1 MGLLIPGIDGDRIGP
16 YRLIELIRRGG
27 QGRVYLG
34 YDDRLRRRVAIKL
47 LSRPRSRLSRR
58 QSVRE
63 ARTVATLDSPHLVKI
78 YDVVVVPPYLA
89 LVMEYVPGC
98 DLEQLLTVTN
108 LSQSSILSVA
118 SDLTSALAAARRQ
131 GIVHGD
137 VKAAN
142 VLITQDGRAKLTDFG
157 IARDSAANAD
167 VGAGSPSAI
176 SPEQLRGE
184 ALDIRADLFA
194 LGCLMYRMLSGE
206 HPYLRD
212 GRLDTQ
218 QLQTGTAVVPEL
230 AVDGTVINPELRT
243 LVDAL
248 LRPSPE
254 QRPANTHE
262 VRRVLRTV
270 RRSMPVGL
278 GDSLLDEARPWFRR
292 QTAGLETALATVDST
307 DPGTELTQAMPVAT
321 RWWRAAGG
329 LALVLALIV
338 GWGLIRSPLRVQV
351 SEPAIVMSELSAAP
365 EPVDASWLKAEVLAA
380 AGKVLTTATF
390 VGAET
395 GSVTML
401 STVAPAPENVAD
413 ESLVIALRCNAQLC
427 LLELA
432 RERRN
437 KRWRQQAT
445 LLPGDGLAHWRAV
458 IDDATR
464 ALYSR

>member
-1 MGLLIPGIDGDRIGP
+1 
-16 YRLIELIRRGG
+16 
-27 QGRVYLG
+27 
-34 YDDRLRRRVAIKL
+34 
-47 LSRPRSRLSRR
+47 
-58 QSVRE
+58 
-63 ARTVATLDSPHLVKI
+63 
-78 YDVVVVPPYLA
+78 
-89 LVMEYVPGC
+89 
-98 DLEQLLTVTN
+98 
-108 LSQSSILSVA
+108 
-118 SDLTSALAAARRQ
+118 
-131 GIVHGD
+131 
-137 VKAAN
+137 
-142 VLITQDGRAKLTDFG
+142 
-157 IARDSAANAD
+157 
-167 VGAGSPSAI
+167 
-176 SPEQLRGE
+176 LRGE

-212 GRLDTQ
+212 GHLDTQ
-218 QLQTGTAVVPEL
+218 RLQTGTAVVPEL
-230 AVDGTVINPELRT
+230 AVDGTVINAELRT

-262 VRRVLRTV
+262 VRRVLRTA

-292 QTAGLETALATVDST
+292 ETAGLETALATVDST
-307 DPGTELTQAMPVAT
+307 DPGTELTQAMPVST
-321 RWWRAAGG
+321 RRWRAAGG

-338 GWGLIRSPLRVQV
+338 GWGLMRSPLRVQV
-351 SEPAIVMSELSAAP
+351 SEPAMVMSELSAAP

-390 VGAET
+390 VGAEA
-395 GSVTML
+395 GSVTTL
-401 STVAPAPENVAD
+401 STVAAAPENVTD

-437 KRWRQQAT
+437 ERWRQQTT